1 MTATTAPPRRR
12 RFDPDS
18 ALLPVAAVALALVVG
33 AVIIA
38 IDGTNPLSAYAAL
51 LEGAFGGQENLGRT
65 LEKATPLILSGLAV
79 TVGLKAGLF
88 NIGAQGQLLLGAIFS
103 AYVGW
108 QVTGLPAV
116 LHVPLCLLVGAT
128 FGAVPAVV
136 AGVLKA
142 WRGAHEVIVTIML
155 NAILVNLTDW
165 LAGEPWQEPGQ
176 AISRTPPIEDSAV
189 IPRVAELPIGF
200 FLAVALAVAM
210 WFVIERTTFGFRLRT
225 VGANRN
231 AAHYAGIS
239 VRWITVAAM
248 AVSGALAGLGGAI
261 ETQGVI
267 GRYEPGFNAS
277 LGFDGITIALLAKA
291 QPRSTI
297 PAAFLVAILRA
308 GSSRMQAQTQVEPE
322 IIDVLLAV
330 ILLLVAAPVVLRTV
344 LRRRADRH
352 GDQLRL
358 TAGWGS

>member
-1 MTATTAPPRRR
+1 MRAESARLARVLRP
-12 RFDPDS
+12 S
-18 ALLPVAAVALALVVG
+18 ALLPLAAVALALVIG
-33 AVIIA
+33 AVVIA
-38 IDGTNPLSAYAAL
+38 LDGANPLRAYGAL
-51 LEGAFGGQENLGRT
+51 VLGAFGGWEEFGRT

-79 TVGLKAGLF
+79 IVGLKAGLF

-103 AYVGW
+103 ASLGW
-108 QVTGLPAV
+108 KVTGLPAV
-116 LHVPLCLLVGAT
+116 VHIPLCLLVGAA

-165 LAGEPWQEPGQ
+165 LAGGPWQEKGQ
-176 AISRTPPIEDSAV
+176 AISRTPAIADSAA
-189 IPRVAELPIGF
+189 IPRVAELPLGF
-200 FLAVALAVAM
+200 FVAFALAFVV
-210 WFVIERTTFGFRLRT
+210 WFVIERTTFGFRVRT
-225 VGANRN
+225 VGSNRN
-231 AAHYAGIS
+231 AAHYAGIP
-239 VRWITVAAM
+239 VRWVTVAAM
-248 AVSGALAGLGGAI
+248 AMSGALAGLGGAI

-291 QPRSTI
+291 HPRSAI

-308 GSSRMQAQTQVEPE
+308 GSSKMQADTRVEPE

-330 ILLLVAAPVVLRTV
+330 ILLLVAAPIVLRTL
-344 LRRRADRH
+344 LRIRGDRQH
-352 GDQLRL
+352 DELRL